1 MYYKVK
7 NIEKINFDILLNT
20 ATHFKITDINT
31 KFHENFLQM
40 YYKKDLI
47 GVVNYC
53 IINTMSGQSILYIRN
68 IYYNDIND
76 FDNIIKSLCKY
87 CRKKNFYI
95 QGSNSNN
102 KYTSDALTILHNNN
116 FTGDDYLF
124 YNL

>member
-7 NIEKINFDILLNT
+7 NIKKINLDILLNT
-20 ATHFKITDINT
+20 ASHFKITEINT
-31 KFHENFLQM
+31 KFHEKFLQM

-87 CRKKNFYI
+87 CHKKKLDI
-95 QGSNSNN
+95 QSSNSIE
-102 KYTSDALTILHNNN
+102 KFTSEALTILYNNN
-116 FTGDDYLF
+116 FTGNEYLC
-124 YNL
+124 YNP